1 MTDRVKHVSVNAAY
15 ESQHPTPHRR
25 SSPSRATQR
34 AVSPKEIWAIVDDQ
48 HVVVAHIASPQ
59 SVRNVAQQPLLA
71 MTGERIPV
79 HSVLVVAVQSVAPIV
94 APSYWRY
101 PEETTEAS
109 QVASAM
115 RTYGVRLR

>member
-1 MTDRVKHVSVNAAY
+1 MNHSTPPLTAEVRQAA
-15 ESQHPTPHRR
+15 Q
-25 SSPSRATQR
+25 
-34 AVSPKEIWAIVDDQ
+34 
-48 HVVVAHIASPQ
+48 
-59 SVRNVAQQPLLA
+59 RNVAQQPLLA

-94 APSYWRY
+94 APSYWLY